1 MKTAIIGNSGSG
13 KSTLARQLAASSGAA
28 VLDLDTVYWLPGQAV
43 ERPSAERVA
52 LVREFC
58 QSNPSWIVEGCY
70 ADLIEAALPFG
81 PELIFLDPGLDVCL
95 ARCRSRPFEPHKF
108 ASKEDQDRH
117 LAFLLEWVA
126 GYYQRDDTMSL
137 AAHRALFE
145 RYAGPKR
152 RITEPDTRSAGA

>member
-1 MKTAIIGNSGSG
+1 MKAAIIGNSGSG
-13 KSTLARQLAASSGAA
+13 KSTLARQLAASSGAS

-43 ERPSAERVA
+43 ERPSAERLA
-52 LVREFC
+52 LVQDFC
-58 QSNPSWIVEGCY
+58 QSHASWIVEGCY
-70 ADLIEAALPFG
+70 ADLIEAALLFG
-81 PELIFLDPGLDVCL
+81 PELIFLDPGVEVCQ
-95 ARCRSRPFEPHKF
+95 AHCRNRPFEPHKF

-152 RITEPDTRSAGA
+152 RITEPDTGSARA